1 MWLIGWLAASL
12 TASPFASV
20 YQWSKVLAG
29 RAGPR
34 PAGAAPR
41 AHACLAAAC
50 RPGKR
55 AGFVLTGWLAHWLAG
70 WLAGNGPWTPKWC

>member
-29 RAGPR
+29 RAG
-34 PAGAAPR
+34 
-41 AHACLAAAC
+41 

-55 AGFVLTGWLAHWLAG
+55 AGFVLTGWLANCLAG